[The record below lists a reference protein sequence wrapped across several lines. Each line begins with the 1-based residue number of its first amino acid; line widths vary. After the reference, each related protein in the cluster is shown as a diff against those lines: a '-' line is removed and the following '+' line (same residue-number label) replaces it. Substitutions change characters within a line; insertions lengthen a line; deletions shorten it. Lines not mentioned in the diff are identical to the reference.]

1 MQLQH
6 LRRLGLLDSSVPVD
20 RVVKA
25 YDAARELVEE
35 QLAPCV
41 GAGRRGDAC
50 FPVVE
55 LSSLPKVL
63 ATEVRRF
70 LNVPHHVPHATEW
83 AEKPALNP
91 NLDVEAIEAQ
101 FREGVAVIDNLLTD
115 EALHELRT
123 LGVHSTVW
131 NEVKAGGYL
140 GALPQEDGFAP
151 PVIAKLARDLE
162 RLLPRIFDVHTLLMF
177 WGFKHDTVRAPNG
190 IKAHADTAAI
200 NLNFWVVVLQCLNSP
215 SLIARDPLIVCV

>member
-1 MQLQH
+1 M
-6 LRRLGLLDSSVPVD
+6 
-20 RVVKA
+20 
-25 YDAARELVEE
+25 
-35 QLAPCV
+35 
-41 GAGRRGDAC
+41 
-50 FPVVE
+50 
-55 LSSLPKVL
+55 
-63 ATEVRRF
+63 
-70 LNVPHHVPHATEW
+70 
-83 AEKPALNP
+83 
-91 NLDVEAIEAQ
+91 
-101 FREGVAVIDNLLTD
+101 
-115 EALHELRT
+115 
-123 LGVHSTVW
+123 W